1 MSPPWRID
9 PTTHRTMSECS
20 YYSEEKVRDRKK
32 ARVSEREIEKA
43 CVRKRDDQEGEEEK
57 DGGGKKKSFP
67 YRYGS

>member
-1 MSPPWRID
+1 MKDRSDDPSHHERMFLLQWRE
-9 PTTHRTMSECS
+9 SE
-20 YYSEEKVRDRKK
+20 RQRKK